1 MAEGDAGARSKTRI
15 GAANID
21 KILDAALAAFSRDG
35 LRGARIE
42 EIAGAAEMS
51 KTNLLYYFR
60 TKEQLYGAVLTR
72 TLDIWLRPLRDL
84 DEVLDPATA
93 LTAYIHAKL
102 DYSRR
107 YPEASRLFALEI
119 IQGAPVLG
127 PVLRGG
133 LHDLVEEKSALIRK
147 WIAAGKLRPI
157 DPHHLLFAVWA
168 TTQHYA
174 DFAPQILSLSGR
186 DLSDEAFFEETR
198 EAVTGILLRG
208 LLADR

>member
-21 KILDAALAAFSRDG
+21 KILDAALAAFARDG

-60 TKEQLYGAVLTR
+60 TKEQLYSAVLTR

-84 DEVLDPATA
+84 DESLDPATA
-93 LTAYIHAKL
+93 LTAYIDAKL

-127 PVLRGG
+127 PVLQGG
-133 LHDLVEEKSALIRK
+133 LHALVEEKSELIRK

-157 DPHHLLFAVWA
+157 DPLHLLFAVWA

-174 DFAPQILSLSGR
+174 DFASQIRSLSGR
-186 DLSDEAFFEETR
+186 DLSDDAFFAETR

-208 LLADR
+208 MLA

>member
-21 KILDAALAAFSRDG
+21 KILDAALAAFARDG

-60 TKEQLYGAVLTR
+60 TKEQLYSAVLTR

-84 DEVLDPATA
+84 DESLDPATA
-93 LTAYIHAKL
+93 LTAYIDAKL

-127 PVLRGG
+127 PVLQGG
-133 LHDLVEEKSALIRK
+133 LHALVEEKSALIRK
-147 WIAAGKLRPI
+147 WITAGKLRPI
-157 DPHHLLFAVWA
+157 DPLHLLFAVWA

-174 DFAPQILSLSGR
+174 DFASQIRSLSGR
-186 DLSDEAFFEETR
+186 DLSDDAFFAETR

-208 LLADR
+208 MLA